1 MEKIQTV
8 NSYDK
13 ITSNVDKINSPVI
26 KKYIYKKQDFEK
38 SFKNRIFI
46 ENIIK

>member
-13 ITSNVDKINSPVI
+13 ITSNFDKINSPVI
-26 KKYIYKKQDFEK
+26 KKIHLQKTEFRK
-38 SFKNRIFI
+38 
-46 ENIIK
+46 II